1 MTQAEYLLLLVGMGL
16 VTYIPRWLPISFLSG
31 RQLPQWFS
39 QWLDLVPVA
48 ILSALVLPELVTSGD
63 PRHLDLVRPQLLAAL
78 PTLLFAMKTKS
89 LGGTVLLGMLIFW
102 MLERLI

>member
-16 VTYIPRWLPISFLSG
+16 VPYIPRWLPISFLSR

-63 PRHLDLVRPQLLAAL
+63 SRHLDLLRPQLLAAL

>member
-16 VTYIPRWLPISFLSG
+16 VTYIPRWLPISFLSR